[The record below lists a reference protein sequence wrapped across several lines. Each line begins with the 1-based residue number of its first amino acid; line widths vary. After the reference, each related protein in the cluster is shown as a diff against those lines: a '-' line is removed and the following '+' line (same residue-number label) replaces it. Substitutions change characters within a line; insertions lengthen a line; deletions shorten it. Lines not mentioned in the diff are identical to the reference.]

1 MSSYS
6 GRRRLCRAFCITY
19 AGSCVLIQQPIL
31 PVLFAGRV
39 LGGLST
45 AILFS
50 VFESW
55 LVASFQGLPA
65 TLALSGNTPNVKAA
79 VSRALS
85 LTMGRA
91 ALVNGIVAAGAGVV
105 ANWIVGHTENFR
117 APFILSGILL
127 IIAWV
132 IIGNMWDENYGAQK
146 STSSGGGELSK
157 IAAGLGMVRRGVFLF
172 PVFKGVS
179 TDSYY
184 AEPAFLVLGL
194 TQTCFEGSMYLFVFL
209 WVPSLQEAGG
219 SELPLGYI
227 FSSFMISMM
236 LGSIVYTTIS
246 STATITSPSN
256 LPTDGRTDGSS
267 TNKPSADS
275 ILVLHA
281 KLASLICAC
290 AALSLAYTASFQ
302 PNSTGIAVASRKFW
316 AFCLFEACVGAYYP
330 VMGMLRGAFV
340 PNEVRAT
347 VRFLSPMRILSSGSV
362 YSSRSTQLSS
372 LFRVP
377 LNIFVTA
384 ALVTGV
390 SSARHLVFAGSTLL
404 LATASIACAVV
415 LIPRAENH
423 GSENGEQSNRSPTS

>member
-1 MSSYS
+1 M
-6 GRRRLCRAFCITY
+6 
-19 AGSCVLIQQPIL
+19 
-31 PVLFAGRV
+31 

-65 TLALSGNTPNVKAA
+65 TLALAGNTPNVKAT
-79 VSRALS
+79 VSRTLS

-105 ANWIVGHTENFR
+105 ANWIVAQTDGFR
-117 APFILSGILL
+117 APFILSGIIL

-132 IIGNMWDENYGAQK
+132 IIGSTWEENYGAQK

-157 IAAGLGMVRRGVFLF
+157 IAAGLGMVRRGIFLF
-172 PVFKGVS
+172 PAFEGVT

-236 LGSIVYTTIS
+236 LGSIIYTTIS
-246 STATITSPSN
+246 STASTASPST
-256 LPTDGRTDGSS
+256 LPTNGRANGGLTS
-267 TNKPSADS
+267 KPSDS

-281 KLASLICAC
+281 KLASLICAF

-302 PNSTGIAVASRKFW
+302 PSSAGIDVASRKFW
-316 AFCLFEACVGAYYP
+316 AFCVFEACVGAYYP

-347 VRFLSPMRILSSGSV
+347 VRLLSPIAILSSGSA

-415 LIPRAENH
+415 LVPRAENH
-423 GSENGEQSNRSPTS
+423 ASENGERPH